1 MCKPVVTVTVN
12 FDQKVNLSKTGR
24 ESHKWEY
31 QEELVLPI
39 FKTDK
44 VKIQL
49 LCEKEET
56 QKNLKNITQND
67 LNMIRDGKDVLN
79 NGYHNFKEDVDID
92 DSYSKLDENVID
104 LSLFT
109 GRSQL
114 VDLESYENGEF
125 SVCIEANLYC

>member
-1 MCKPVVTVTVN
+1 M
-12 FDQKVNLSKTGR
+12 
-24 ESHKWEY
+24 
-31 QEELVLPI
+31 
-39 FKTDK
+39 
-44 VKIQL
+44 KIQL

-67 LNMIRDGKDVLN
+67 LNMIRDGKDVLTH
-79 NGYHNFKEDVDID
+79 GYHNFKEAVDID
-92 DSYSKLDENVID
+92 DSYSKLGEKVID
-104 LSLFT
+104 LSLFA